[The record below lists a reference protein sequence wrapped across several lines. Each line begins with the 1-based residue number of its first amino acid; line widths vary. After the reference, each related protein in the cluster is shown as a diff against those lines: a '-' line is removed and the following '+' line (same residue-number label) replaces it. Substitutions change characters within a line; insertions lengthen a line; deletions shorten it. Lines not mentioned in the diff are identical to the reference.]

1 VLRGVPLVCFNET
14 CILVLLFSLLTG
26 GAGSIKVF
34 SAFNAIDRSIGS
46 AEMRVVSSS
55 WSGAVKVITLY

>member
-1 VLRGVPLVCFNET
+1 VHPGAAVFVADW
-14 CILVLLFSLLTG
+14 S
-26 GAGSIKVF
+26 AGSIKVF